1 MWFWFALLTAAFS
14 GLSVILN
21 KKALYNVSA
30 ALVSWSLF
38 VLPIPVLLVLVIK
51 QGLPQINTMFY
62 IGVIGSS
69 IIFAVSKTISLHS
82 LKNNLLSKLFP
93 LTAFGTFFSYLFAL
107 VILSEKISPISFI
120 GLFMILVG
128 AYLLNVDRAKEHI
141 LLPLKLLVTHKESF
155 VFIIAMIFTSLTGIF
170 DKIGVINTFPSDALF
185 VLLVEDILMAVLLTM
200 YIFKKEKRWVKDL
213 YTHFWLLVIGS
224 FIYTFVSLFFL
235 IGVSHGPVALVG
247 GIKKLELLFVLAM
260 SQFLFHDKPAK
271 HIWLASAI
279 MLIGVL
285 LIKIG

>member
-279 MLIGVL
+279 MLIGVF